1 MIRSRAVL
9 ASRVLRNVLAR
20 PAFVLVLA
28 AGLGAGAAA
37 NAATEPADDASAV
50 APAAGIP
57 AAPAK
62 DDVTYRIVPG
72 DLVEI
77 KSLVDGSLNETV
89 RVGPDG
95 KIAHPLTGYLRADGL
110 TPEELSQLLTREL
123 ARTVRDPSITVFV
136 REYAGRVVYV
146 GGEVFHPRDVQILG
160 RMSAMS
166 AILAAG
172 GYTPAGDLSKVV
184 LLRKGPEGVATSRVV
199 DLAKLA
205 DGADGSVDP
214 ALAPFDIV
222 IVPPTTI
229 TEIDRFVEQY
239 ITRVVPGNLSAGFT
253 YVLGQQKIAP

>member
-1 MIRSRAVL
+1 MIRSRAILEFRSARARL
-9 ASRVLRNVLAR
+9 ALPAWALLVATGLCAGR
-20 PAFVLVLA
+20 PAQA
-28 AGLGAGAAA
+28 APEPDGAAVPTA
-37 NAATEPADDASAV
+37 
-50 APAAGIP
+50 APAA
-57 AAPAK
+57 AAAAQ

-72 DLVEI
+72 DLIEI

-110 TPEELSQLLTREL
+110 TPEELAQALTREL

-184 LLRKGPEGVATSRVV
+184 LLRKSPDGAATSRVV

-205 DGADGSVDP
+205 EGTDGSVDP